1 VNDTFNIT
9 SSVLSNGK
17 LIDMSYAWK
26 KNGSGMSSIQKNL
39 YGLNP
44 LGTDKYQLVVSS
56 KTVCVVPNP
65 VNSNIL
71 GVQTRGVKTIS
82 VSCNLDTLKAAN
94 VGTGTYNWYKNGVLV
109 GSGRLFK
116 PSTIGIYRCLYVENG
131 CKSDSSA
138 LIVLKSLGNSNVKD
152 RNTVIYPNPVSDVL
166 TIQIRESS
174 CIRIYNSVGG
184 IVFQNCQGQIG
195 QQMSNVKKID
205 VKDWATGTYEVSIY
219 NSRNELI
226 HRESI
231 IVMD

>member
-1 VNDTFNIT
+1 
-9 SSVLSNGK
+9 
-17 LIDMSYAWK
+17 
-26 KNGSGMSSIQKNL
+26 
-39 YGLNP
+39 
-44 LGTDKYQLVVSS
+44 
-56 KTVCVVPNP
+56 
-65 VNSNIL
+65 
-71 GVQTRGVKTIS
+71 
-82 VSCNLDTLKAAN
+82 
-94 VGTGTYNWYKNGVLV
+94 
-109 GSGRLFK
+109 
-116 PSTIGIYRCLYVENG
+116 
-131 CKSDSSA
+131 
-138 LIVLKSLGNSNVKD
+138 VLKSLGNSNVKD

-219 NSRNELI
+219 NSSNELI

>member
-1 VNDTFNIT
+1 VT
-9 SSVLSNGK
+9 
-17 LIDMSYAWK
+17 
-26 KNGSGMSSIQKNL
+26 
-39 YGLNP
+39 
-44 LGTDKYQLVVSS
+44 
-56 KTVCVVPNP
+56 PNP

-109 GSGRLFK
+109 GTGRLFK
-116 PSTIGIYRCLYVENG
+116 PSTIGIFRCLYVENG

-138 LIVLKSLGNSNVKD
+138 LIVLKSLSNSNVKD
-152 RNTVIYPNPVSDVL
+152 HYTVIYPNPVSDVL

-184 IVFQNCQGQIG
+184 IVFQNCPSQIG
-195 QQMSNVKKID
+195 QQTSNVNNIN
-205 VKDWATGTYEVSIY
+205 VGDWATGTYEVSIY

-231 IVMD
+231 IVMN